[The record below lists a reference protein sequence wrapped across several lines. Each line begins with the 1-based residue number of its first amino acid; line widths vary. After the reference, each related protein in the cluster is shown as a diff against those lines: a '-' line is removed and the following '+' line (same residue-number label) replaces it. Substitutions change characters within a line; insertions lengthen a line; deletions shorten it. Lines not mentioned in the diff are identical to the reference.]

1 MLEIDFWQSE
11 NFVRAWYRDF
21 VFRGADALGVF
32 KDHRFG
38 RVNVVVAA
46 SDPQGDADLRSAQPV
61 TGAALSFALDSDL
74 NSRLHKAYG
83 DRLNE

>member
-1 MLEIDFWQSE
+1 
-11 NFVRAWYRDF
+11 
-21 VFRGADALGVF
+21 
-32 KDHRFG
+32 
-38 RVNVVVAA
+38 VNVIVAA

-61 TGAALSFALDSDL
+61 TGRRTFFALDSDL

>member
-1 MLEIDFWQSE
+1 LVP
-11 NFVRAWYRDF
+11 NF

-32 KDHRFG
+32 KDQRFG

-61 TGAALSFALDSDL
+61 TGAALS
-74 NSRLHKAYG
+74 LHKVYG